1 MSEHAAKI
9 AWSRGDR
16 AFTYETYSRD
26 HSWSFDG
33 GVVVPATA
41 APAFL
46 GNPALVDPE
55 EAFVAAVASCHMLT
69 FLAIA
74 ARRRFV
80 VERYEDAATGF
91 MEKNEAGKLAVTRVT
106 LRPAVQFTEPGPSP
120 EELARLHQLAHENC
134 FIANSVRTAISVE
147 PPLGEIGE
155 VLAPVL
161 ARVPREQQPLL
172 IALAERL
179 AAARYRGWAGEVSA
193 PAQRTQLLA
202 CAEREEEIA
211 RRVEALHPG
220 AAATQRELLAA
231 HPELEGLD
239 RSLFAGRPLAA
250 QFRVQAQG
258 ERLGAATWRA
268 FARHAADASRRDT
281 LLACAELEEASALVL
296 EALA

>member
-9 AWSRGDR
+9 SWSRGGRDF
-16 AFTYETYSRD
+16 AYETYSRD
-26 HSWSFDG
+26 HAWTFDG
-33 GVVVPATA
+33 GALVHATA

-74 ARRRFV
+74 AKRRFV
-80 VERYEDAATGF
+80 VDRYEDAATGF
-91 MEKNEAGKLAVTRVT
+91 MEKNEAGKLAVTRVV
-106 LRPAVQFTEPGPSP
+106 LRPAIEFAERTPSAG
-120 EELARLHQLAHENC
+120 ELVRLHALAHENC
-134 FIANSVRTAISVE
+134 FIANSVRTEISVE
-147 PPLGEIGE
+147 LPLPSVAEA
-155 VLAPVL
+155 LAPVL

-172 IALAERL
+172 IAAAERL
-179 AAARYRGWAGEVSA
+179 AAERYRGWAAEASE
-193 PAQRTQLLA
+193 PARAQLIA

-211 RRVEALHPG
+211 RRIEALHPA
-220 AAATQRELLAA
+220 AAATQRELLAK
-231 HPELEGLD
+231 HPEIAEING
-239 RSLFAGRPLAA
+239 SLFAGRPLAQQLA
-250 QFRVQAQG
+250 IQAQG

-268 FARHAADASRRDT
+268 LARDEGDAGRRDT

>member
-16 AFTYETYSRD
+16 DFTYETYSRD

-33 GVVVPATA
+33 GVVVSATA

-55 EAFVAAVASCHMLT
+55 EAFVAAVASCRDLPRSQQTALRGGSLRGRGDGLHGRT
-69 FLAIA
+69 GGQ
-74 ARRRFV
+74 AR
-80 VERYEDAATGF
+80 G
-91 MEKNEAGKLAVTRVT
+91 LRVT
-106 LRPAVQFTEPGPSP
+106 LRPAVPFAGKSPSAD
-120 EELARLHQLAHENC
+120 ELAHLHHLAHENC
-134 FIANSVRTAISVE
+134 FIANSVRTEITVE
-147 PPLGEIGE
+147 PPLPSVGEAI
-155 VLAPVL
+155 APVL

-179 AAARYRGWAGEVSA
+179 AAERYRSWASEVSD
-193 PAQRTQLLA
+193 PAQRVQLLA

-211 RRVEALHPG
+211 RRVEALQPG
-220 AAATQRELLAA
+220 AAATQRDLLAK
-231 HPELEGLD
+231 HPEVAEIN
-239 RSLFAGRPLAA
+239 RRLFAGRPLAE
-250 QFRVQAQG
+250 QFAIQAQG

-268 FARHAADASRRDT
+268 FASHETDAGRRDT